1 MTRYVL
7 IFALL
12 SAAANAGDGAW
23 VRDDGRAI
31 WGRTDGVVFGL
42 PAQGG
47 MPGPRGLI
55 RIGIWNRE
63 TGKPDLINFIAI
75 EPVVEGRGPRLPREG
90 FSELEMS
97 VLDAPQQGKRL
108 TAEAAAGEDLTV
120 PIEVERYQR
129 GQHVYLM
136 ARMAGGKPNE
146 IEFSV
151 FQHQDS
157 AKIEELTLSST
168 MGSYERLRQLWLRDR
183 IVDSR
188 ELYAG
193 YKDDA
198 FVERENYPLAQMIRT
213 AAADAV
219 AICTTNEA
227 NPAMGKTDPMWR
239 YHSVK
244 LTQYWRVPKKDIQPN
259 LRVRVNGRYTYWKT
273 QSPIPGGITFE
284 NFEVRQRYVSG
295 QRFIFGLTRQDATAL
310 SKK

>member
-1 MTRYVL
+1 
-7 IFALL
+7 
-12 SAAANAGDGAW
+12 
-23 VRDDGRAI
+23 
-31 WGRTDGVVFGL
+31 
-42 PAQGG
+42 
-47 MPGPRGLI
+47 
-55 RIGIWNRE
+55 
-63 TGKPDLINFIAI
+63 
-75 EPVVEGRGPRLPREG
+75 
-90 FSELEMS
+90 
-97 VLDAPQQGKRL
+97 
-108 TAEAAAGEDLTV
+108 
-120 PIEVERYQR
+120 
-129 GQHVYLM
+129 
-136 ARMAGGKPNE
+136 
-146 IEFSV
+146 
-151 FQHQDS
+151 
-157 AKIEELTLSST
+157 
-168 MGSYERLRQLWLRDR
+168 
-183 IVDSR
+183 
-188 ELYAG
+188 LYAG